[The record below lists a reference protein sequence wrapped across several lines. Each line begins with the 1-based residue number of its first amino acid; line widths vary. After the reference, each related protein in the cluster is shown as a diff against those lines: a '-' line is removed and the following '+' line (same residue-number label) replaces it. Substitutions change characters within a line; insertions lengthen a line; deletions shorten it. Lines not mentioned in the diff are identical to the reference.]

1 MDFISLSKSNRLFW
15 LGRYYERVAFS
26 LQYMMNCYDAM
37 IDTNS
42 FDYEGYC
49 QQQGIPNI
57 YQGVEDF
64 FQRYIFDME
73 NPNSIRSAAELM
85 LGNGMVLRESI
96 GSSTLAYLQMA
107 VYALDEGAGGE
118 ATGLQMLEVLDNI
131 MAFRGSYDD
140 FIADDN
146 VRNIIKCGASVECI
160 SFALRTGYREENV
173 PEELR
178 KFIKRITR
186 TKLQISAL
194 ALQSILRQERIFD
207 GKNTDD
213 VLSKDDFL
221 QAVENL
227 FLV

>member
-1 MDFISLSKSNRLFW
+1 
-15 LGRYYERVAFS
+15 
-26 LQYMMNCYDAM
+26 
-37 IDTNS
+37 
-42 FDYEGYC
+42 
-49 QQQGIPNI
+49 
-57 YQGVEDF
+57 
-64 FQRYIFDME
+64 
-73 NPNSIRSAAELM
+73 
-85 LGNGMVLRESI
+85 
-96 GSSTLAYLQMA
+96 
-107 VYALDEGAGGE
+107 
-118 ATGLQMLEVLDNI
+118 MLEVLDNI

-146 VRNIIKCGASVECI
+146 VRNIIKCGGSVECL

>member
-1 MDFISLSKSNRLFW
+1 M
-15 LGRYYERVAFS
+15 S

-194 ALQSILRQERIFD
+194 AFQSILRQERIFD

>member
-1 MDFISLSKSNRLFW
+1 
-15 LGRYYERVAFS
+15 
-26 LQYMMNCYDAM
+26 
-37 IDTNS
+37 
-42 FDYEGYC
+42 
-49 QQQGIPNI
+49 
-57 YQGVEDF
+57 
-64 FQRYIFDME
+64 
-73 NPNSIRSAAELM
+73 M

>member
-1 MDFISLSKSNRLFW
+1 
-15 LGRYYERVAFS
+15 
-26 LQYMMNCYDAM
+26 MNCYDAM